1 MSHASEPGPAGPP
14 LGQSLR
20 AELGSP
26 TVVRALPSSPRSH
39 VWLVEFDGAPAVV
52 KQIGGGLDAAERY
65 AREVTALRLA
75 GRASHPVVPG
85 LLAADPGAR
94 VLVLEYLAEREPLE
108 EWLTGPG
115 PTGDWLIGYASAL
128 ARLHAATG
136 PADAGALPAWAGPA
150 RADARAFMDLAARLR
165 VPVPPGLPGEL
176 DGLLGRL
183 DPAGQYALLHGDPC
197 PGNVMA
203 TGGGFRFID
212 LEGAAFGAGYT
223 ELAYLRAGFP
233 TCWCAKSV
241 PGPVRAGAEA
251 AYHATWRSLTGTD
264 PAGQL
269 ADSCAGWLIRG
280 DALVERAHRGRGA
293 HLARLAGTDWR
304 WGTATARQ
312 RLLHRLTVAATLA
325 AEQPAL
331 AGLAQVSGAM
341 AGRMRQRWPD
351 AGQLPVT
358 SGDPVPG

>member
-1 MSHASEPGPAGPP
+1 
-14 LGQSLR
+14 
-20 AELGSP
+20 
-26 TVVRALPSSPRSH
+26 VVRALPSSPRSH

-233 TCWCAKSV
+233 PAGAPSRC
-241 PGPVRAGAEA
+241 PGP
-251 AYHATWRSLTGTD
+251 
-264 PAGQL
+264 
-269 ADSCAGWLIRG
+269 CAPGPRPPTTP
-280 DALVERAHRGRGA
+280 RGA
-293 HLARLAGTDWR
+293 
-304 WGTATARQ
+304 
-312 RLLHRLTVAATLA
+312 
-325 AEQPAL
+325 P
-331 AGLAQVSGAM
+331 
-341 AGRMRQRWPD
+341 
-351 AGQLPVT
+351 
-358 SGDPVPG
+358 